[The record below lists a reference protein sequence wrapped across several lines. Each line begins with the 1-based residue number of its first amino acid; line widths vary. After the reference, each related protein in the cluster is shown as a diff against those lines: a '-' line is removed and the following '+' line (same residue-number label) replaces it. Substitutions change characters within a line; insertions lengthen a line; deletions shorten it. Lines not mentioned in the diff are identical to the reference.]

1 MQNGMFLLEY
11 QTKKSHI
18 PWRYSCTKNLTYL
31 SLIFSFDML
40 DLFIF
45 RFNISLKLLFISLT
59 CHLKAKFGL
68 VIKFKHWIL
77 RKYKDSPLT
86 FKSATFAAQTGNTY
100 HEKKNNC
107 FKNLRKFLNVGSQ
120 IFSEVWT

>member
-1 MQNGMFLLEY
+1 
-11 QTKKSHI
+11 
-18 PWRYSCTKNLTYL
+18 
-31 SLIFSFDML
+31 ML

-86 FKSATFAAQTGNTY
+86 FESATFAVQTGNTY
-100 HEKKNNC
+100 HEKKQLFYKFMKIFEC
-107 FKNLRKFLNVGSQ
+107 RKSDFQWGVNLTKTN
-120 IFSEVWT
+120 